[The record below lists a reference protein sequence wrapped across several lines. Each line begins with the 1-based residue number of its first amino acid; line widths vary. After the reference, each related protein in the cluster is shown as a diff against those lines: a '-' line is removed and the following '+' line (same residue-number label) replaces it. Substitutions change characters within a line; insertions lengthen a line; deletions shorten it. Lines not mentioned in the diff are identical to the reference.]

1 MLSENDAKV
10 LKAISEGDSDPQIIA
25 DKLGMKVEAVRA
37 SADALGEQGM
47 IRVTKSVDENEKIK
61 LTDEGSKYANEG
73 LPETNLL
80 KSLGSGKPIS
90 ELKDPGLK
98 IGLGWLRKK
107 NLATIQGGMI
117 RPLASANIGLDE
129 VMLQELH
136 SGEKSRAELQ
146 KKILDHHK
154 SLIDPKD
161 LDHLKSLI
169 DTTDQGHLKSLIGT
183 KDLEHLKSLINTTD
197 VEHLKSLI
205 DPKSL
210 DHLKSLVDP
219 KSLDHLRNLVDLKD
233 LADFKSR
240 GLVDFS
246 KSKKKWRYDITEVG
260 KNYASYGMDMILIHE
275 MPPLTPDLIKNGQF
289 SERDGVLFM
298 DYHGSTYRARP
309 YDVTL
314 PADRIIPGK
323 KHPYQRLIDFMRAI
337 MLEMGFVEI
346 KGQIVQSSF
355 WNFDALF
362 QPQDHP
368 AREMQDTFYLD
379 SQADIPDYTRVKE
392 MHECGGS
399 GSAGWGG
406 CWKPEVARQEV
417 LRTHTTGVTIKY
429 LAEHPEPPVKAFG
442 IDRVYRREAI
452 DATHTPEFEQL
463 EGIVMDRDVT
473 FSHLLGILKEFYAK
487 MGFEEV
493 RFRPG
498 YFPYTEPSVEPEVF
512 IDGLGWVE
520 LGGAG
525 VFRKEVTAPFGIEYP
540 VLAWGLGVSRVA
552 MLKLGL
558 KDLRL
563 LYQSDIE
570 WLRETPVCVK
580 L

>member
-1 MLSENDAKV
+1 MLTLIDTSVLEAIYDGCQNPDTIAKRIHAKRLKSEQLK
-10 LKAISEGDSDPQIIA
+10 LKAMRALTD
-25 DKLGMKVEAVRA
+25 EAVVDVVDVPEIKIESVRA
-37 SADALGEQGM
+37 SADLLQEKRL
-47 IRVTKSVDENEKIK
+47 INVFKSSDEIIS
-61 LTDEGSKYANEG
+61 LTEEGLQYAKEG
-73 LPETNLL
+73 LPERKLL
-80 KSLGSGKPIS
+80 KFIGTGKQMPEVRVPDFNI
-90 ELKDPGLK
+90 PF
-98 IGLGWLRKK
+98 GWLRKK
-107 NLATIQGGMI
+107 GWAIISGGMI
-117 RPLASANIGLDE
+117 KPAGDAPQGEDEKILFHLLNGPTSISQLDSKALAVL
-129 VMLQELH
+129 
-136 SGEKSRAELQ
+136 KSRNL
-146 KKILDHHK
+146 IK
-154 SLIDPKD
+154 S
-161 LDHLKSLI
+161 
-169 DTTDQGHLKSLIGT
+169 
-183 KDLEHLKSLINTTD
+183 NTT
-197 VEHLKSLI
+197 KS
-205 DPKSL
+205 
-210 DHLKSLVDP
+210 
-219 KSLDHLRNLVDLKD
+219 
-233 LADFKSR
+233 
-240 GLVDFS
+240 
-246 KSKKKWRYDITEVG
+246 WRYEITDEG
-260 KNYASYGMDMILIHE
+260 KSSVESWREKFVSDAIYTDGTITQITS
-275 MPPLTPDLIKNGQF
+275 DLIKSGDWKGNFVEYNGAN
-289 SERDGVLFM
+289 LLPK
-298 DYHGSTYRARP
+298 P

-314 PADRIIPGK
+314 AADKIYPGK
-323 KHPYQRLIDFMRAI
+323 KHPYQRLIDFMREI

-379 SQADIPDYTRVKE
+379 SRAEIPDYSRVKE
-392 MHECGGS
+392 MHECGRGAES
-399 GSAGWGG
+399 TGWGG
-406 CWKPEVARQEV
+406 IWSHDIARQEV

-525 VFRKEVTAPFGIEYP
+525 VFRKEVTAPFGIEHP

-563 LYQSDIE
+563 LYQSDLE
-570 WLRETPVCVK
+570 WLRQMPVSIK

>member
-1 MLSENDAKV
+1 MLSENDVKV
-10 LKAISEGDSDPQIIA
+10 LKAISEKDSDPQIIA
-25 DKLGMKVEAVRA
+25 DRLGMKVEAVRA
-37 SADALGEQGM
+37 IADALQELGY
-47 IRVTKSVDENEKIK
+47 IKVTKSVEESVS
-61 LTDEGSKYANEG
+61 LTQEGRKYAQEG
-73 LPETNLL
+73 LPERALL
-80 KSLGSGKPIS
+80 SAIGSGKAMA
-90 ELKDPGLK
+90 ELKDPSHK
-98 IGLGWLRKK
+98 IALGWLRRKGWAIIQAGELK
-107 NLATIQGGMI
+107 PTGSASKGKDEEMLGDLLAG
-117 RPLASANIGLDE
+117 AKSSA
-129 VMLQELH
+129 
-136 SGEKSRAELQ
+136 
-146 KKILDHHK
+146 
-154 SLIDPKD
+154 D
-161 LDHLKSLI
+161 LDKK
-169 DTTDQGHLKSLIGT
+169 G
-183 KDLEHLKSLINTTD
+183 
-197 VEHLKSLI
+197 
-205 DPKSL
+205 
-210 DHLKSLVDP
+210 
-219 KSLDHLRNLVDLKD
+219 
-233 LADFKSR
+233 LADLRGR
-240 GLVDFS
+240 GLVISS
-246 KSKKKWRYDITEVG
+246 KSKEWRYEITETGRSFVESS
-260 KNYASYGMDMILIHE
+260 KKYVEASTKLRYDQISYLPKVTSE
-275 MPPLTPDLIKNGQF
+275 AIKNG
-289 SERDGVLFM
+289 EWDGKYVTI
-298 DYHGSTYRARP
+298 DGNQYEVRP
-309 YDVTL
+309 YNVTL
-314 PADRIIPGK
+314 AADKIIPGK

-473 FSHLLGILKEFYAK
+473 FSHLLGILKEFYNK

-525 VFRKEVTAPFGIEYP
+525 VFRKEVTAPFGIEHP

>member
-10 LKAISEGDSDPQIIA
+10 LKAISEGLSDPQSIA
-25 DKLGMKVEAVRA
+25 SKLEMKVETVRA
-37 SADALGEQGM
+37 SADALGEQGL
-47 IRVTKSVDENEKIK
+47 IKVIKSVEEIFT
-61 LTDEGSKYANEG
+61 LTEEGTNYAKDG
-73 LPETNLL
+73 LPERRLL
-80 KSLGSGKPIS
+80 QALGSGKPMA
-90 ELKDPGLK
+90 ELKDPAIK

-107 NLATIQGGMI
+107 GWATIQAGEIKPMG
-117 RPLASANIGLDE
+117 SAPKGKDE
-129 VMLQELH
+129 EILQVLLNGPM
-136 SGEKSRAELQ
+136 SNSSF
-146 KKILDHHK
+146 DSK
-154 SLIDPKD
+154 SLSD
-161 LDHLKSLI
+161 L
-169 DTTDQGHLKSLIGT
+169 
-183 KDLEHLKSLINTTD
+183 
-197 VEHLKSLI
+197 
-205 DPKSL
+205 
-210 DHLKSLVDP
+210 
-219 KSLDHLRNLVDLKD
+219 
-233 LADFKSR
+233 KSR
-240 GLVDFS
+240 GLVKSDIS
-246 KSKKKWRYDITEVG
+246 KSWSYEIKDKRLRVEPENIKIIGSEVDLYRSREISNITSEMIKTGRWLEKKGALYWEKEGD
-260 KNYASYGMDMILIHE
+260 SILLH
-275 MPPLTPDLIKNGQF
+275 P
-289 SERDGVLFM
+289 R
-298 DYHGSTYRARP
+298 H

-314 PADRIIPGK
+314 AADKVYPGK
-323 KHPYQRLIDFMRAI
+323 KHPYQRLIDFMREI
-337 MLEMGFVEI
+337 MLEMGFTEI
-346 KGQIVQSSF
+346 KGPIIQSSF

-368 AREMQDTFYLD
+368 AREMQDTFYLNTK
-379 SQADIPDYTRVKE
+379 AEIPDYTKVKE
-392 MHECGGS
+392 MHECGGGV
-399 GSAGWGG
+399 GSTGWGG
-406 CWKPEVARQEV
+406 HWSPEVARQEV

-429 LAEHPEPPVKAFG
+429 LSEHPEPPIKAFG

-463 EGIVMDRDVT
+463 EGIVMDEDVT
-473 FSHLLGILKEFYAK
+473 FRHLLGILKEFYAK

-525 VFRKEVTAPFGIEYP
+525 VFRKEVTAPFGIEHP

-570 WLRETPVCVK
+570 WLRQTPVSIK

>member
-1 MLSENDAKV
+1 MLSENDVKV
-10 LKAISEGDSDPQIIA
+10 LKSILQGHCDPQSIA
-25 DKLGMKVEAVRA
+25 DLLAMKVEAVRA
-37 SADALGEQGM
+37 TADALEEQGFLK
-47 IRVTKSVDENEKIK
+47 VTKSVVESVS
-61 LTDEGSKYANEG
+61 LTEEGRKYAQEG
-73 LPETNLL
+73 LPERALFS
-80 KSLGSGKPIS
+80 SLGAGKAVS
-90 ELKDPGLK
+90 ELKDPSHK
-98 IGLGWLRKK
+98 IALGWLRKK
-107 NLATIQGGMI
+107 GWATIQAGMI
-117 RPLASANIGLDE
+117 KPTGSAPKGKDEEMLESLLAGPKGSADLN
-129 VMLQELH
+129 
-136 SGEKSRAELQ
+136 
-146 KKILDHHK
+146 KK
-154 SLIDPKD
+154 
-161 LDHLKSLI
+161 
-169 DTTDQGHLKSLIGT
+169 G
-183 KDLEHLKSLINTTD
+183 
-197 VEHLKSLI
+197 
-205 DPKSL
+205 
-210 DHLKSLVDP
+210 
-219 KSLDHLRNLVDLKD
+219 LVDL
-233 LADFKSR
+233 KSR
-240 GLVDFS
+240 GLVTSS
-246 KSKKKWRYDITEVG
+246 KSKEWRYEITEEG
-260 KNYASYGMDMILIHE
+260 TKFASSGISAAAAKEMPTLSSDMIKTGSWKE
-275 MPPLTPDLIKNGQF
+275 V
-289 SERDGVLFM
+289 DGILYL
-298 DYHGSTYRARP
+298 DYMGSSYRARP

-314 PADRIIPGK
+314 AADRIIPGK
-323 KHPYQRLIDFMRAI
+323 MHPYQRIIDFMRSI

-379 SQADIPDYTRVKE
+379 SLADIPDYTRVKE
-392 MHECGGS
+392 MHECGGA
-399 GSAGWGG
+399 GSSGWGG
-406 CWKPEVARQEV
+406 CWRPEVARQEV

-429 LAEHPEPPVKAFG
+429 LADHPEPPVKAFG

-473 FSHLLGILKEFYAK
+473 FSHLLGILKEFYNK

-512 IDGLGWVE
+512 IEGLGWVE

-525 VFRKEVTAPFGIEYP
+525 VFRKEVTAPFGIEHP

-570 WLRETPVCVK
+570 WLRETPVSIK

>member
-1 MLSENDAKV
+1 MLSENDLKV
-10 LKAISEGDSDPQIIA
+10 LKAISEGLCDPQSIA
-25 DKLGMKVEAVRA
+25 EKLQMKVEAVRA
-37 SADALGEQGM
+37 SADALGEEGL
-47 IRVTKSVDENEKIK
+47 ISVTKSVEESVT
-61 LTDEGSKYANEG
+61 LTDEGRGYAEEG
-73 LPETNLL
+73 LPERALL
-80 KSLGSGKPIS
+80 SFIGSGKSMS
-90 ELKDPGLK
+90 ELKDPTQK

-107 NLATIQGGMI
+107 GWAAIDKGVI
-117 RPLASANIGLDE
+117 RPTGPAPKGEDEDVLGSLLAGTKSSIGLDNKT
-129 VMLQELH
+129 L
-136 SGEKSRAELQ
+136 S
-146 KKILDHHK
+146 
-154 SLIDPKD
+154 
-161 LDHLKSLI
+161 
-169 DTTDQGHLKSLIGT
+169 
-183 KDLEHLKSLINTTD
+183 
-197 VEHLKSLI
+197 
-205 DPKSL
+205 
-210 DHLKSLVDP
+210 
-219 KSLDHLRNLVDLKD
+219 DLKG
-233 LADFKSR
+233 R
-240 GLVDFS
+240 GLVSFS
-246 KSKKKWRYDITEVG
+246 KSKQWHYEITEAGILKKKETERAISSKFAGITVDG
-260 KNYASYGMDMILIHE
+260 VIDKITSDIIKYGQWGVELRGELADNYV
-275 MPPLTPDLIKNGQF
+275 K
-289 SERDGVLFM
+289 RDGKL
-298 DYHGSTYRARP
+298 YSIRP

-314 PADRIIPGK
+314 AADKIYPGK
-323 KHPYQRLIDFMRAI
+323 KHPYQRLIDFMREI

-379 SQADIPDYTRVKE
+379 SRAEIPDYSRVKE
-392 MHECGGS
+392 MHECGRGAES
-399 GSAGWGG
+399 TGWGG
-406 CWKPEVARQEV
+406 VWRPEVACQEV

-429 LAEHPEPPVKAFG
+429 LAEHPQPPVKAFG

-463 EGIVMDRDVT
+463 EGIVMDKDVT
-473 FSHLLGILKEFYAK
+473 FCHLLGILKEFYAK

-525 VFRKEVTAPFGIEYP
+525 VFRKEVTAPFGIEHP

-552 MLKLGL
+552 MLRLGL

-563 LYQSDIE
+563 LYQSDLE
-570 WLRETPVCVK
+570 WLRATPVSIK

>member
-1 MLSENDAKV
+1 MLSENDLKV
-10 LKAISEGDSDPQIIA
+10 LKAISEGCSDPQSIA
-25 DKLGMKVEAVRA
+25 KKLDMKVEAVRA
-37 SADALGEQGM
+37 SADLLSEQGHVQV
-47 IRVTKSVDENEKIK
+47 IKSVEEIFA
-61 LTDEGSKYANEG
+61 LTEEGEKYAQEG
-73 LPETNLL
+73 LPERNLL
-80 KSLGSGKPIS
+80 RSLGSGKPMS
-90 ELKDPGLK
+90 ELKDPAQK

-107 NLATIQGGMI
+107 GWAAIEAGVIKPTGVAPRGKDEEMLESLIAGPK
-117 RPLASANIGLDE
+117 RVAELDE
-129 VMLQELH
+129 
-136 SGEKSRAELQ
+136 
-146 KKILDHHK
+146 K
-154 SLIDPKD
+154 SLAA
-161 LDHLKSLI
+161 L
-169 DTTDQGHLKSLIGT
+169 
-183 KDLEHLKSLINTTD
+183 
-197 VEHLKSLI
+197 
-205 DPKSL
+205 
-210 DHLKSLVDP
+210 
-219 KSLDHLRNLVDLKD
+219 
-233 LADFKSR
+233 KSR
-240 GLVDFS
+240 GLVASS
-246 KSKKKWRYDITEVG
+246 KSKEWRYEITESGKSFLKSSKEYVG
-260 KNYASYGMDMILIHE
+260 ASIKLGYDQISYLPKVTSE
-275 MPPLTPDLIKNGQF
+275 AIKNGKW
-289 SERDGVLFM
+289 DGKYVTI
-298 DYHGSTYRARP
+298 DGNKKEIRP

-314 PADRIIPGK
+314 AADKIYPGK
-323 KHPYQRLIDFMRAI
+323 KHPYQRLIDNMREI

-379 SQADIPDYTRVKE
+379 SQAEIPDFARVKE

-399 GSAGWGG
+399 VGSTGWGG
-406 CWKPEVARQEV
+406 CWRPEVARQEV

-429 LAEHPEPPVKAFG
+429 LADHPRPPVKAFG

-452 DATHTPEFEQL
+452 DTTHTPEFEQL
-463 EGIVMDRDVT
+463 EGIVMDENVT
-473 FSHLLGILKEFYAK
+473 FCHLLGILKEFYAK

-525 VFRKEVTAPFGIEYP
+525 VFRKEVTAPFGIEHP

-570 WLRETPVCVK
+570 WLRRTPVSIK

>member
-1 MLSENDAKV
+1 MLSGNDLKV
-10 LKAISEGDSDPQIIA
+10 LKAISEGESDPQSIA
-25 DKLGMKVEAVRA
+25 EKLQMKVEAVRA
-37 SADALGEQGM
+37 SADALGEEAL
-47 IRVTKSVDENEKIK
+47 ISVTKSVEESVT
-61 LTDEGSKYANEG
+61 LTDEGRKYAEEG
-73 LPETNLL
+73 LPERALL
-80 KSLGSGKPIS
+80 SFIGSGKSMS
-90 ELKDPGLK
+90 ELKDPAQK

-107 NLATIQGGMI
+107 GWAAIDKGMI
-117 RPLASANIGLDE
+117 RPTGSAPKGEDEEMLNLLLKSPMNKSSLKSDIVTELKNRGLAKL
-129 VMLQELH
+129 
-136 SGEKSRAELQ
+136 EKSKSWFYEITDAGRSV
-146 KKILDHHK
+146 KPVILNV
-154 SLIDPKD
+154 DPATIIITPSEVKLCRD
-161 LDHLKSLI
+161 IGNITSEMLKSSQWSEENGFLFC
-169 DTTDQGHLKSLIGT
+169 
-183 KDLEHLKSLINTTD
+183 EHKGG
-197 VEHLKSLI
+197 
-205 DPKSL
+205 
-210 DHLKSLVDP
+210 
-219 KSLDHLRNLVDLKD
+219 
-233 LADFKSR
+233 KSR
-240 GLVDFS
+240 IRS
-246 KSKKKWRYDITEVG
+246 
-260 KNYASYGMDMILIHE
+260 
-275 MPPLTPDLIKNGQF
+275 
-289 SERDGVLFM
+289 
-298 DYHGSTYRARP
+298 

-314 PADRIIPGK
+314 AADKIYPGK
-323 KHPYQRLIDFMRAI
+323 RHPYQRLIDFMREI

-379 SQADIPDYTRVKE
+379 SRAEIPDYTRVKE
-392 MHECGGS
+392 MHECGRGAES
-399 GSAGWGG
+399 TGWGG
-406 CWKPEVARQEV
+406 VWRPEVACQEV

-429 LAEHPEPPVKAFG
+429 LADHPEPPVKAFG

-473 FSHLLGILKEFYAK
+473 FCHLLGILKEFYAK

-525 VFRKEVTAPFGIEYP
+525 VFRKEVTAPFGIEHP

-552 MLKLGL
+552 MLRLGL

-563 LYQSDIE
+563 LYQSDLE
-570 WLRETPVCVK
+570 WLRATPVSIK

>member
-1 MLSENDAKV
+1 MLSENDVKV
-10 LKAISEGDSDPQIIA
+10 LKAILQGHCDPQSIA
-25 DKLGMKVEAVRA
+25 DMLKMKVEAVRA
-37 SADALGEQGM
+37 IADALHELGYIQ
-47 IRVTKSVDENEKIK
+47 VTKSVGESVS
-61 LTDEGSKYANEG
+61 LTEEGIRYAQEG
-73 LPETNLL
+73 LPERALL
-80 KSLGSGKPIS
+80 SVIGSGKAMS
-90 ELKDPGLK
+90 ELKDPSHK

-107 NLATIQGGMI
+107 GWATIQAGELK
-117 RPLASANIGLDE
+117 PLGSAPRGLDE
-129 VMLQELH
+129 EM
-136 SGEKSRAELQ
+136 
-146 KKILDHHK
+146 
-154 SLIDPKD
+154 
-161 LDHLKSLI
+161 
-169 DTTDQGHLKSLIGT
+169 
-183 KDLEHLKSLINTTD
+183 
-197 VEHLKSLI
+197 
-205 DPKSL
+205 
-210 DHLKSLVDP
+210 
-219 KSLDHLRNLVDLKD
+219 LVDLLAGAKSSAD
-233 LADFKSR
+233 LDKKGLADLRGR
-240 GLVDFS
+240 GLVVSS
-246 KSKKKWRYDITEVG
+246 KSKEWRYEITENG
-260 KNYASYGMDMILIHE
+260 ISRIKGTE
-275 MPPLTPDLIKNGQF
+275 RTLTSGISAIAVNGTIDQIPSDLIKNGEWDIELAGELAKNYVKR
-289 SERDGVLFM
+289 SDKL
-298 DYHGSTYRARP
+298 YYARP

-323 KHPYQRLIDFMRAI
+323 KHPYQRLIDFMREI

-379 SQADIPDYTRVKE
+379 SLADIPDYSRVKE

-512 IDGLGWVE
+512 IEGLGWVE

-525 VFRKEVTAPFGIEYP
+525 VFRKEVTAPFGIEHP

>member
-1 MLSENDAKV
+1 VFRPGFVIMVRDDNMLSENDVKV
-10 LKAISEGDSDPQIIA
+10 LKAISEGECDPQGIA
-25 DKLGMKVEAVRA
+25 GKLKMKVEAVRA
-37 SADALGEQGM
+37 SADLLSEEGL
-47 IRVTKSVDENEKIK
+47 VCVNKSVEEIFS
-61 LTDEGSKYANEG
+61 LTEEGTKYAREG
-73 LPETNLL
+73 LPERALL
-80 KSLGSGKPIS
+80 SAMGEGMAMS
-90 ELKDPGLK
+90 ELKDPAHK
-98 IGLGWLRKK
+98 IGLGWIRKK
-107 NLATIQGGMI
+107 GWATIEKGMI
-117 RPLASANIGLDE
+117 KPSGSAPKGSDELA
-129 VMLQELH
+129 LQALLAGPKS
-136 SGEKSRAELQ
+136 SGELD
-146 KKILDHHK
+146 KK
-154 SLIDPKD
+154 
-161 LDHLKSLI
+161 
-169 DTTDQGHLKSLIGT
+169 G
-183 KDLEHLKSLINTTD
+183 
-197 VEHLKSLI
+197 
-205 DPKSL
+205 
-210 DHLKSLVDP
+210 
-219 KSLDHLRNLVDLKD
+219 
-233 LADFKSR
+233 LADLKSR
-240 GLVDFS
+240 GLVSAS
-246 KSKKKWRYDITEVG
+246 KSKEWRYEITKEG
-260 KNYASYGMDMILIHE
+260 SGYFWASHKMVASTEKEMQ
-275 MPPLTPDLIKNGQF
+275 MPPLTSDMIKTGQWI
-289 SERDGVLFM
+289 EKDGGL
-298 DYHGSTYRARP
+298 YLEYQGSTYRPRS
-309 YDVTL
+309 YNVTL
-314 PADRIIPGK
+314 AADRIFPGK
-323 KHPYQRLIDFMRAI
+323 KHPYQRLIDFMREI

-379 SQADIPDYTRVKE
+379 SLADIPDYTKVKA
-392 MHECGGS
+392 MHECGGDV
-399 GSAGWGG
+399 GSTGWGG
-406 CWKPEVARQEV
+406 CWRPEVACQEV

-429 LAEHPEPPVKAFG
+429 LAEHRDPPVKAFG

-525 VFRKEVTAPFGIEYP
+525 VFRKEVTAPFGIEHP

-570 WLRETPVCVK
+570 WLRETPVSIK

>member
-1 MLSENDAKV
+1 MLSQKDLKV
-10 LKAISEGDSDPQIIA
+10 LKAISEGESGPKSIA
-25 DKLGMKVEAVRA
+25 EKLQMKIEAVRA
-37 SADALGEQGM
+37 SADALGEEGL
-47 IRVTKSVDENEKIK
+47 ISVEKPIEELVS
-61 LTDEGSKYANEG
+61 LTEEGRRYAMEG
-73 LPETNLL
+73 LPERALL
-80 KSLGSGKPIS
+80 SFIGPGKAVS
-90 ELKDPGLK
+90 ELKDPVHK

-107 NLATIQGGMI
+107 GWAVIDKGMI
-117 RPLASANIGLDE
+117 RPIGSAPKGKDEEMLDLLL
-129 VMLQELH
+129 M
-136 SGEKSRAELQ
+136 GPKNKS
-146 KKILDHHK
+146 
-154 SLIDPKD
+154 S
-161 LDHLKSLI
+161 LKSNLV
-169 DTTDQGHLKSLIGT
+169 TD
-183 KDLEHLKSLINTTD
+183 
-197 VEHLKSLI
+197 
-205 DPKSL
+205 
-210 DHLKSLVDP
+210 
-219 KSLDHLRNLVDLKD
+219 LRN
-233 LADFKSR
+233 R
-240 GLVDFS
+240 GLVKLEKS
-246 KSKKKWRYDITEVG
+246 KSWFYEISDAGRSKIIEIGKLPVITGSAIIDFTPLTLVATGEIGNRVSDNLSLREFQDIGDIT
-260 KNYASYGMDMILIHE
+260 SDMIRSGHWSE
-275 MPPLTPDLIKNGQF
+275 ENGF
-289 SERDGVLFM
+289 LFCE
-298 DYHGSTYRARP
+298 YKGELLRVRP
-309 YDVTL
+309 YDPTL
-314 PADRIIPGK
+314 AADRIYPGK
-323 KHPYQRLIDFMRAI
+323 RHPYQRLIDFMREI

-379 SQADIPDYTRVKE
+379 SRAEIPDYTRVKE
-392 MHECGGS
+392 MHECGRGAES
-399 GSAGWGG
+399 TGWGG
-406 CWKPEVARQEV
+406 VWRPEVACQEV

-429 LAEHPEPPVKAFG
+429 LADHPEPPVKAFG

-473 FSHLLGILKEFYAK
+473 FCHLLGILKEFYAK

-525 VFRKEVTAPFGIEYP
+525 VFRKEVTAPFGIEHP

-552 MLKLGL
+552 MLRLGL

-563 LYQSDIE
+563 LYQSDLE
-570 WLRETPVCVK
+570 WLRATPVSIK

>member
-1 MLSENDAKV
+1 MQSDLSENESLV
-10 LKAISEGDSDPQIIA
+10 LEAISEGLSDPQSIA
-25 DKLGMKVEAVRA
+25 QKRQMKIETIRA
-37 SADALGEQGM
+37 TADALAEQGL
-47 IRVTKSVDENEKIK
+47 IEVQKSVEELFT
-61 LTDEGSKYANEG
+61 LTDEGATYAQEG
-73 LPETNLL
+73 LPERKLL
-80 KSLGSGKPIS
+80 ISIGEGKSMS
-90 ELKDPGLK
+90 ELRDPALK

-107 NLATIQGGMI
+107 GWATIQAGTI
-117 RPLASANIGLDE
+117 KPLGTAELGEDEKVLQALLSGPKSSKELDE
-129 VMLQELH
+129 
-136 SGEKSRAELQ
+136 
-146 KKILDHHK
+146 
-154 SLIDPKD
+154 
-161 LDHLKSLI
+161 
-169 DTTDQGHLKSLIGT
+169 
-183 KDLEHLKSLINTTD
+183 
-197 VEHLKSLI
+197 
-205 DPKSL
+205 
-210 DHLKSLVDP
+210 
-219 KSLDHLRNLVDLKD
+219 
-233 LADFKSR
+233 LARVALKSR
-240 GLVDFS
+240 GLVKSDTS
-246 KSKKKWRYDITEVG
+246 KSWKYEITDKGQSMVKASRSDNAVITGSLNAQLGDITLFAEGIVYRDIS
-260 KNYASYGMDMILIHE
+260 NITSDMIKTGRWQE
-275 MPPLTPDLIKNGQF
+275 K
-289 SERDGVLFM
+289 DGSL
-298 DYHGSTYRARP
+298 YWEKEGGPTHLHPRP

-314 PADRIIPGK
+314 AADKIYPGK
-323 KHPYQRLIDFMRAI
+323 KHPYQRLIDNMREI

-346 KGQIVQSSF
+346 KGPIVQTSF

-379 SQADIPDYTRVKE
+379 SQGEIPDFARVKE

-399 GSAGWGG
+399 VGSTGWGG

-429 LAEHPEPPVKAFG
+429 LAEHTQPPIKAFG

-452 DATHTPEFEQL
+452 DSTHTPEFEQL
-463 EGIVMDRDVT
+463 EGIVMDQNVT
-473 FSHLLGILKEFYAK
+473 FCHLLGILKEFYGK

-498 YFPYTEPSVEPEVF
+498 YFPYTEPSVEPEVY

-525 VFRKEVTAPFGIEYP
+525 VFRKEVTAPFGIDHP

-552 MLKLGL
+552 MLRLGL

-570 WLRETPVCVK
+570 WLRQTPVSIK

>member
-1 MLSENDAKV
+1 MLSENDVKV
-10 LKAISEGDSDPQIIA
+10 LKAISEGYTDPQRIA
-25 DKLGMKVEAVRA
+25 GKLEMKIEAVRA
-37 SADALGEQGM
+37 LADALGEQGL
-47 IRVTKSVDENEKIK
+47 IEVTKSVEETVS
-61 LTDEGSKYANEG
+61 LTDEGKKYALEG
-73 LPETNLL
+73 LPERILL
-80 KSLGSGKPIS
+80 SAIGSGKS
-90 ELKDPGLK
+90 MSDLQDPAHK

-107 NLATIQGGMI
+107 GWAAIEKGTILPAGPALRGKDEEILQDLQLAGSKSSSE
-117 RPLASANIGLDE
+117 LDKKGL
-129 VMLQELH
+129 
-136 SGEKSRAELQ
+136 S
-146 KKILDHHK
+146 
-154 SLIDPKD
+154 
-161 LDHLKSLI
+161 
-169 DTTDQGHLKSLIGT
+169 
-183 KDLEHLKSLINTTD
+183 
-197 VEHLKSLI
+197 
-205 DPKSL
+205 
-210 DHLKSLVDP
+210 
-219 KSLDHLRNLVDLKD
+219 DLKG
-233 LADFKSR
+233 R
-240 GLVDFS
+240 GLVAFA
-246 KSKKKWRYDITEVG
+246 KSKEWRYEITTEGKKWAVG
-260 KNYASYGMDMILIHE
+260 GMSAAAVQE
-275 MPPLTPDLIKNGQF
+275 MPPLTSDMIKAGQWR
-289 SERDGVLFM
+289 EADGVLNLE
-298 DYHGSTYRARP
+298 YRGSSYRPRP

-314 PADRIIPGK
+314 AADKVYPGK
-323 KHPYQRLIDFMRAI
+323 KHPYQRLIDFMREI
-337 MLEMGFVEI
+337 MLEMGFIEI

-379 SQADIPDYTRVKE
+379 SLADIPDYTRVKE
-392 MHECGGS
+392 MHES
-399 GSAGWGG
+399 GKGADSLGWGG
-406 CWKPEVARQEV
+406 VWRAEVARQEV

-429 LAEHPEPPVKAFG
+429 LAEHFEPPVKAFG

-473 FSHLLGILKEFYAK
+473 FSHLLGILKEFYSK

-525 VFRKEVTAPFGIEYP
+525 VFRKEVTAPFGIEHP

-563 LYQSDIE
+563 LYQSDLE
-570 WLRETPVCVK
+570 WLRETPVCIK

>member
-1 MLSENDAKV
+1 MLSENDLKV
-10 LKAISEGDSDPQIIA
+10 LKAISEGCSDPQSIA
-25 DKLGMKVEAVRA
+25 KKLDMKIEAVRA
-37 SADALGEQGM
+37 SADLLSEQGHVQV
-47 IRVTKSVDENEKIK
+47 IKSVEEIFALTKEGEKYPIQPLSERK
-61 LTDEGSKYANEG
+61 L
-73 LPETNLL
+73 LL
-80 KSLGSGKPIS
+80 AIGSGKPMADLD
-90 ELKDPGLK
+90 LKEPWVK

-107 NLATIQGGMI
+107 GWATIEAGVIKPTGDAPKGKDEEI
-117 RPLASANIGLDE
+117 LETLLAGPKRSTDLDE
-129 VMLQELH
+129 MGL
-136 SGEKSRAELQ
+136 AA
-146 KKILDHHK
+146 
-154 SLIDPKD
+154 
-161 LDHLKSLI
+161 LK
-169 DTTDQGHLKSLIGT
+169 G
-183 KDLEHLKSLINTTD
+183 
-197 VEHLKSLI
+197 
-205 DPKSL
+205 
-210 DHLKSLVDP
+210 
-219 KSLDHLRNLVDLKD
+219 
-233 LADFKSR
+233 R
-240 GLVDFS
+240 GLVTS
-246 KSKKKWRYDITEVG
+246 NKSKEWRYEITDNGSSELG
-260 KNYASYGMDMILIHE
+260 KPGYRSYGAEVTLVKEMPQITSDMI
-275 MPPLTPDLIKNGQF
+275 K
-289 SERDGVLFM
+289 DGNWEQRVDGL
-298 DYHGSTYRARP
+298 YLQYRGATYRPRP

-314 PADRIIPGK
+314 AADKIYPGK
-323 KHPYQRLIDFMRAI
+323 KHPYQRLIDNMREI

-379 SQADIPDYTRVKE
+379 SQAEIPDFAKVKQ

-399 GSAGWGG
+399 VGSTGWGG
-406 CWKPEVARQEV
+406 CWRPEVARQEV

-429 LAEHPEPPVKAFG
+429 LADHPQPPVKAFG

-452 DATHTPEFEQL
+452 DTTHTPEFEQL
-463 EGIVMDRDVT
+463 EGIVMDENVT
-473 FSHLLGILKEFYAK
+473 FCHLLGILKAFYAK

-525 VFRKEVTAPFGIEYP
+525 VFRKEVTAPFGIEHP

-570 WLRETPVCVK
+570 WLRRTPVSIK